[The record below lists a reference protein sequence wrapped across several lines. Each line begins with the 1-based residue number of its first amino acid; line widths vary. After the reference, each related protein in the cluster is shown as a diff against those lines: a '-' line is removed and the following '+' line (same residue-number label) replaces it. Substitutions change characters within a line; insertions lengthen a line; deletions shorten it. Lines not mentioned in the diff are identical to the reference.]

1 MARQGSYPKGVAKR
15 EEILEKA
22 LEVVA
27 RVGYSGATVRQLAD
41 AVGLT
46 QNGLLYYFGSKE
58 QLFVEILRL
67 RDRLDD
73 LAFGRDDDSSNDL
86 GDRVARFI
94 RHNSDVPGLV
104 QLNVGLAAEAT
115 SPDHPAHE
123 YFKERYAL
131 SRARGADTIRMLQ
144 ASGRIPGAV
153 DPESLATIMLAV
165 SDGLQSQWLYEPRID
180 MTEQFLNFWEQV
192 GHAVI
197 TTAGHP

>member
-58 QLFVEILRL
+58 NLFVEILRH

-73 LAFGRDDDSSNDL
+73 IAYGGDGNDS
-86 GDRVARFI
+86 GDMGEAMAKFI
-94 RHNSDVPGLV
+94 RHNTEVPGLV
-104 QLNVGLAAEAT
+104 QLHAGLTAEAI
-115 SPDHPAHE
+115 SPEHPAHA
-123 YFKERYAL
+123 YFQERYEVF
-131 SRARGADTIRMLQ
+131 RARGADTVRMLQ
-144 ASGRIPGAV
+144 AAGKIPGTV
-153 DPESLATIMLAV
+153 DAESLATIMLAV
-165 SDGLQSQWLYEPRID
+165 TDGLQTQWLYDPRID
-180 MTEQFLNFWEQV
+180 MTEHFLRFWDQISKL
-192 GHAVI
+192 AAP
-197 TTAGHP
+197 AGSQH